1 MMKRWISGLLVA
13 LLIATAPV
21 YGGGKDIEIS
31 GRVKLFT
38 SMFTDDHA
46 DGMFF
51 RHEGGQFGTRRVES
65 RIKLSGFVNERISFN
80 LRLDCFANGGSLAAD
95 NYFPESGVLGMPAL
109 SEHFEINLYE
119 GNFKVTD
126 FLIPGLDVTVGK
138 QRIQW
143 GSADKLNVVDNLN
156 PIDFANFFTF
166 DPDYAFE
173 RRPQTAI
180 NLEYYLGDVTKL
192 QVVWLSGHQVSPL
205 PYGYTFMTR
214 SFNGLEDIRVN
225 NGWEDTIGDSNY
237 AARLSTNL
245 LNIDWGF
252 SYYRGNAS
260 LPVLQR
266 LSVVDGKQASFLYPR
281 LGVVGLDLAG
291 ELAGIGFWA
300 EVALHLPDDVE
311 AELVVPALLGNGTS
325 VVSLH
330 MPLLE
335 PEFVKYVV
343 GIDYNFGAG
352 FYANLQFLHGF
363 FDEFAYTDESQKHF
377 GFREGMF
384 FGELEDYLVCKLEF
398 KTPSQSFKLGLSG
411 IYEMGEG
418 EALVLTPEVEA
429 KIADGMLLQTGGFLT
444 VSGDEGKTKFGPFK
458 KDKIIYLGLKIDF

>member
-1 MMKRWISGLLVA
+1 MKHWISCLLAA
-13 LLIATAPV
+13 LMFVTAPV
-21 YGGGKDIEIS
+21 YGGEKNIEIS
-31 GRVKLFT
+31 GRVKLYT
-38 SMFTDDHA
+38 SMFTAQHT

-51 RHEGGQFGTRRVES
+51 QHDGGQFGVRRVEG
-65 RIKLSGFVNERISFN
+65 RVKLSGFLNERISFN

-95 NYFPESGVLGMPAL
+95 HYFPESGVLGMPAL
-109 SEHFEINLYE
+109 SEHFEMNLYE

-126 FLIPGLDVTVGK
+126 FLVPGLDVTVGK

-192 QVVWLSGHQVSPL
+192 QVVWLAGHQVSPL

-214 SFNGLEDIRVN
+214 SYKGLQDLQVN
-225 NGWEDTIGDSNY
+225 EAWQDTIGDSNY
-237 AARLSTNL
+237 AARLSTNV
-245 LNIDWGF
+245 LNMDWGISF
-252 SYYRGNAS
+252 YRGNAS

-266 LSVVDGKQASFLYPR
+266 LSVVNGKEASFLYPR
-281 LGVVGLDLAG
+281 LSVVGVDLAG

-300 EVALHLPDDVE
+300 EVALNLPDDVE
-311 AELVVPALLGNGTS
+311 AELVVPALLGDSPSS
-325 VVSLH
+325 VSVH
-330 MPLLE
+330 MPLFAS
-335 PEFVKYVV
+335 EFVKYVV

-363 FDEFAYTDESQKHF
+363 FDEFAYSSEAQKHF
-377 GFREGMF
+377 DLREGMF
-384 FGELEDYLVCKLEF
+384 FGELEDYLVGKLEY
-398 KTPSQSFKLGLSG
+398 KTPSQSLKLSLSG
-411 IYEMGEG
+411 IYEMGEA
-418 EALVLTPEVEA
+418 EALVLTPELETR
-429 KIADGMLLQTGGFLT
+429 IADGMLLQTGGFLT
-444 VSGDEGKTKFGPFK
+444 VSGDEEKTKFGPFK
-458 KDKIIYLGLKIDF
+458 KDKIVYLGLKIDF